1 MKLAVSNIAWP
12 AGADDRAVDVLRQ
25 HGVTG
30 VELAPT
36 KVWPNPT
43 AATPAE
49 IGRVRDWW
57 ESRGIRVVAFQALLF
72 GKPDLVLFGSEA
84 ARDALA
90 EHLDGIFR
98 LAATVGAGPLVFGS
112 PKNRLVGTMRVD
124 EARRIAVDFFRRV
137 GELAA
142 KRGATLVL
150 EANPPAYGCDFVTRF
165 GEAADLVRAVDSPGF
180 ALHLDTGGM
189 TLTGDTV
196 ADAGGL
202 VPAHYHIS
210 EPNLAPVGSDASVP
224 HATIVRDVRAIGY
237 DGWFSIEMR
246 EPPQAWESVLSLG
259 LAQVRK
265 LYESG
270 PLSP

>member
-49 IGRVRDWW
+49 IARVRDWW

-90 EHLDGIFR
+90 KHLDGTFR
-98 LAATVGAGPLVFGS
+98 LAAAVGAGPLVFGS
-112 PKNRLVGTMRVD
+112 PKNRLVGVTPVE
-124 EARRIAVDFFRRV
+124 EAKRIAVDFFRRI
-137 GELAA
+137 GDAAA
-142 KRGATLVL
+142 KRGVTLVL

-165 GEAADLVRAVDSPGF
+165 GEAAELVRAVDSPGF
-180 ALHLDTGGM
+180 ALHVDTGGM
-189 TLTGDTV
+189 AMTQDTV

-210 EPNLAPVGSDASVP
+210 EPNLAPIGSDAAVP
-224 HATIVRDVRAIGY
+224 HATIVRDVRALGY
-237 DGWFSIEMR
+237 EAWFSVEMR
-246 EPPQAWESVLSLG
+246 EPPQDWESVLSLS
-259 LAQVRK
+259 LTQVRE
-265 LYESG
+265 LYG
-270 PLSP
+270 N